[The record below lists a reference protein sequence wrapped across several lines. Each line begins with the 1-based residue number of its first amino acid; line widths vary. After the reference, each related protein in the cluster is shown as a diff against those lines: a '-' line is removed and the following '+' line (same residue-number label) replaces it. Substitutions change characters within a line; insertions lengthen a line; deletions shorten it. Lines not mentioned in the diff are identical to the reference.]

1 MVATIV
7 KIDLVGSKAVS
18 AANQLRNPGIRKQ
31 LLDKLLEISRVH
43 FPASDTRYPT
53 GTYYKAEGDAVYY
66 ILSRPT
72 TALRAAI
79 EFMQSWFGVKPPDLD
94 RCPDCRVMIDR
105 GDVQTVDTPAG
116 VDFVSAA
123 FENIAVAEKGLQGG
137 RIYGSQDV
145 VDNCDRTLARFVC
158 YGSVKPRAN
167 EQLMIYYVEFL
178 DPRTTADSSLLH
190 ALFVAHPKS
199 EEARDRVLELF
210 ILEFLLENGR
220 LNDLTEFND
229 WARSKSY
236 PTLLKAKLEEL
247 CGESSYVKAEVQDG
261 KSTYLLRSEALDT
274 LNKAREDFRTAR
286 QECIDTVQTIIVAK
300 CGTPKATDQYDLPKI
315 IEEYLCA
322 IFADVRMMANYFRE
336 TSQLFNA
343 DANVLE
349 RFDYI
354 LKRHLPFS
362 EGRYLNEWRTAF
374 IEGLQAASA
383 ADNAYVAA
391 VFHNVLATYYL
402 NRSSKPSAY
411 QLDKV
416 AKRHLYIDTNVLYA
430 LLVPAS
436 SYHEAVR
443 YFVER
448 LKALETTIRIYPF
461 TIDEYEK
468 SLAAVERE
476 VKKNEV
482 SASILRWN
490 PWLYQEFR
498 LNKGRYLGQIEVC
511 RQMYSVAKGKQ
522 ISQDAY
528 DAIDSELAKLNLQL
542 DREFTMLSEQDS
554 ENLWAEMRGY
564 MTQSAWSI
572 DEYYDFIHE
581 STKSPDKIAHDAG
594 CIHNLIQKFATLGRD
609 ELGPKLMFITL
620 DRQLARAQKKYGFIV
635 SSEQFIEFMMPHLF
649 LSDIPLKDAEKFPN
663 QLLSAQ
669 LGTLLVRR
677 KVEIT
682 DLVRGFLSD
691 PKASKQYENGELG
704 SVAND
709 IATTLSSSRFQG
721 IMEQARQLDTPNKQN
736 IAEQIA
742 AKFEE
747 TEMQKKT
754 SYFEKQAALLAEFK
768 KELESR
774 DRQIEKLRRK
784 VKYFKGQRR

>member
-1 MVATIV
+1 M
-7 KIDLVGSKAVS
+7 
-18 AANQLRNPGIRKQ
+18 
-31 LLDKLLEISRVH
+31 
-43 FPASDTRYPT
+43 
-53 GTYYKAEGDAVYY
+53 
-66 ILSRPT
+66 
-72 TALRAAI
+72 
-79 EFMQSWFGVKPPDLD
+79 
-94 RCPDCRVMIDR
+94 
-105 GDVQTVDTPAG
+105 
-116 VDFVSAA
+116 
-123 FENIAVAEKGLQGG
+123 
-137 RIYGSQDV
+137 
-145 VDNCDRTLARFVC
+145 
-158 YGSVKPRAN
+158 
-167 EQLMIYYVEFL
+167 
-178 DPRTTADSSLLH
+178 
-190 ALFVAHPKS
+190 
-199 EEARDRVLELF
+199 
-210 ILEFLLENGR
+210 
-220 LNDLTEFND
+220 
-229 WARSKSY
+229 
-236 PTLLKAKLEEL
+236 
-247 CGESSYVKAEVQDG
+247 
-261 KSTYLLRSEALDT
+261 
-274 LNKAREDFRTAR
+274 
-286 QECIDTVQTIIVAK
+286 
-300 CGTPKATDQYDLPKI
+300 
-315 IEEYLCA
+315 
-322 IFADVRMMANYFRE
+322 
-336 TSQLFNA
+336 
-343 DANVLE
+343 
-349 RFDYI
+349 
-354 LKRHLPFS
+354 
-362 EGRYLNEWRTAF
+362 
-374 IEGLQAASA
+374 
-383 ADNAYVAA
+383 
-391 VFHNVLATYYL
+391 
-402 NRSSKPSAY
+402 
-411 QLDKV
+411 
-416 AKRHLYIDTNVLYA
+416 YIDTNVLYA

-461 TIDEYEK
+461 TIEEYEK

-542 DREFTMLSEQDS
+542 DREFTTLSEQDS
-554 ENLWAEMRGY
+554 EDLWAEMRGY

-635 SSEQFIEFMMPHLF
+635 SSEQFIEFMMPYLF

-704 SVAND
+704 SVASD
-709 IATTLSSSRFQG
+709 IATTLSSSRFHG
-721 IMEQARQLDTPNKQN
+721 ITEQARQLDTPNKQN

-747 TEMQKKT
+747 TEMQRKT
-754 SYFEKQAALLAEFK
+754 SYFEKQAALLVEFK
-768 KELESR
+768 TELESR